1 MVLEQKKLRSTF
13 SAKGFSYDIDP
24 GDRGGQTLSS
34 CAAALGV
41 IFIPM
46 GRLACLIFYAN

>member
-1 MVLEQKKLRSTF
+1 MILIQETE
-13 SAKGFSYDIDP
+13 
-24 GDRGGQTLSS
+24 GQTLSS
-34 CAAALGV
+34 CAEALGV